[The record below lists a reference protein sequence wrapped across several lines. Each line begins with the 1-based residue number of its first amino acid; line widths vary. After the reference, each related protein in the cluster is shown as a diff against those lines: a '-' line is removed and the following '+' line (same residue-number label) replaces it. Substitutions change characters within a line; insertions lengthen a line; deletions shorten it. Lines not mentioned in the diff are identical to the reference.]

1 MRISL
6 WKNLFTIDNN
16 FIKNNESK
24 SIILTPYNSILSD
37 DDESDNLDCEN
48 SELKMENDIIKFN
61 GKVKEFNINYELNNN
76 EEIDNGM
83 LINSKNDLI
92 CEEVNNSKNNIS
104 NSGIVVKS
112 NMQNK
117 NNNNNNSFIINDYF
131 VNMVVDLGYKKD
143 YVIKCL
149 EKNEL
154 NPATAAYYLFSIYE
168 NIKS

>member
-1 MRISL
+1 
-6 WKNLFTIDNN
+6 
-16 FIKNNESK
+16 
-24 SIILTPYNSILSD
+24 
-37 DDESDNLDCEN
+37 
-48 SELKMENDIIKFN
+48 
-61 GKVKEFNINYELNNN
+61 
-76 EEIDNGM
+76 
-83 LINSKNDLI
+83 
-92 CEEVNNSKNNIS
+92 
-104 NSGIVVKS
+104 
-112 NMQNK
+112 MQNK

>member
-1 MRISL
+1 MR
-6 WKNLFTIDNN
+6 NLYTIDDNVD
-16 FIKNNESK
+16 KNNKNIETK
-24 SIILTPYNSILSD
+24 SIILAPYNTILT
-37 DDESDNLDCEN
+37 DDESYSEELDNINPEIN
-48 SELKMENDIIKFN
+48 TENDIIKFN

-112 NMQNK
+112 NIQNK